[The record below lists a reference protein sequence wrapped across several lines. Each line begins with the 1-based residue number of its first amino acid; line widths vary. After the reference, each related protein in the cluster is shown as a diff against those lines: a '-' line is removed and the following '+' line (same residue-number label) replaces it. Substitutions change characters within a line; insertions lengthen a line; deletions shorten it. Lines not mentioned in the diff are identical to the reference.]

1 MPLVVNCA
9 STWQNQTSGSAGQKV
24 GSLTLTAASDGV
36 VLAAG
41 GSATGGGWSAA
52 GGGGSP
58 SSDIVGID
66 GRVEVLERE

>member
-1 MPLVVNCA
+1 MHA
-9 STWQNQTSGSAGQKV
+9 FMHEYFNQTSGSAGQKG

-36 VLAAG
+36 ALACATG
-41 GSATGGGWSAA
+41 GSAIGGGWSAA
-52 GGGGSP
+52 GGGGSL